1 MKERGV
7 ALITAIVLVAI
18 ATVLAVHI
26 GTRAS
31 LDLRRTSG
39 LISLDQG
46 WHVALGAEAWAIEV
60 LRDDREDS
68 QTDDFSEAW
77 AQPLPPLPVDGGTM
91 RGALE
96 DMQGRFNVNNLVVH
110 DPATNELKVDERSIT
125 RFEQLLAFAGADPRW
140 ARILADWIDTD
151 TLPGFP
157 EGAEDGAYL
166 AQNPPYRAANGPVT
180 TVSEMLSLPG
190 MTLEEYE
197 RIRPFVAALPVGTP
211 INVCTAA
218 APILAALVEGG
229 TDFGDVELLTSNRR
243 DGCFPT
249 IADLQATL
257 DPDVFQALQ
266 TSISETSNW
275 FRAVTAVRIGTSEL
289 TLYSLIE
296 RTSAGGGRTVL
307 RSTGTE

>member
-1 MKERGV
+1 MKQRGV

-39 LISLDQG
+39 LIALDQG

-68 QTDDFSEAW
+68 QTDDLSEPW
-77 AQPLPPLPVDGGTM
+77 AQPLPPLPVDGGEF

-96 DMQGRFNVNNLVVH
+96 DMQGRFNINNLIQNDGTV
-110 DPATNELKVDERSIT
+110 NEAAIG
-125 RFEQLLAFAGADPRW
+125 RFEQLLTYAGAESRW
-140 ARILADWIDTD
+140 ARILADWLDTD
-151 TLPGFP
+151 TVPGFP
-157 EGAEDGAYL
+157 EGAEDGSYL
-166 AQNPPYRAANGPVT
+166 AQSPPYRAANGPVT
-180 TVSEMLSLPG
+180 TVTEMLALPG
-190 MTLEEYE
+190 MTLEEYD
-197 RIRPFVAALPVGTP
+197 RIRPYVAALPVGTT

-218 APILAALVEGG
+218 APILAALMEGG
-229 TDFGDVELLTSNRR
+229 TDFGDAELLTANRR
-243 DGCFPT
+243 EGCFPT

-257 DPDVFQALQ
+257 DPDVFQGLQ
-266 TSISETSNW
+266 SSISETSNW
-275 FRAVTAVRIGTSEL
+275 FRAVTAVRIGTTEL

-296 RTSAGGGRTVL
+296 RTSAGGSRTVL

>member
-1 MKERGV
+1 MRQRGV

-31 LDLRRTSG
+31 LDLRRTTG

-60 LRDDREDS
+60 LRDDREGT
-68 QTDDFSEAW
+68 QIDDLTEPW
-77 AQPLPPLPVDGGTM
+77 AQPLPPLPVDGGAM

-96 DMQGRFNVNNLVVH
+96 DMQGRFNVNNLLSS
-110 DPATNELKVDERSIT
+110 DGTANEFSIA
-125 RFEQLLAFAGADPRW
+125 RFERLLTFAGADPRW
-140 ARILADWIDTD
+140 ARILADWLDADTV
-151 TLPGFP
+151 PGFP

-166 AQNPPYRAANGPVT
+166 AQNPPYRSANGPVT
-180 TVSEMLSLPG
+180 TVSEMLALPG

-197 RIRPFVAALPVGTP
+197 RVRPYVTALPVGTK

-218 APILAALVEGG
+218 APILAALIEGG
-229 TDFGDVELLTSNRR
+229 TDFGDVELLTANRR

-249 IADLQATL
+249 IADLQATM
-257 DPDVFQALQ
+257 DPAVFQALQ
-266 TSISETSNW
+266 PSISETSNW

-296 RTSAGGGRTVL
+296 RSSAGGSRTVL

>member
-1 MKERGV
+1 VRQRGV

-46 WHVALGAEAWAIEV
+46 WHVALGAEAWAIQV

-68 QTDDFSEAW
+68 QTDDLSEAW
-77 AQPLPPLPVDGGTM
+77 AQPLPPLPVDGGEM

-110 DPATNELKVDERSIT
+110 DPTTNELKVNEVSIE
-125 RFEQLLAFAGADPRW
+125 RFERLLTFAGADPRW
-140 ARILADWIDTD
+140 ARILADWLDADTV
-151 TLPGFP
+151 PGFP
-157 EGAEDGAYL
+157 EGAEDGTYL

-180 TVSEMLSLPG
+180 TATEMLALPG

-197 RIRPFVAALPVGTP
+197 RIRPYVAALPVGTT

-218 APILAALVEGG
+218 APVLTSLIEGG
-229 TDFGDVELLTSNRR
+229 TDFGDAKLLTSNRR
-243 DGCFPT
+243 DGCFPK

-257 DPDVFQALQ
+257 DPDDFQVLLPL
-266 TSISETSNW
+266 ISETSNW

-296 RTSAGGGRTVL
+296 RSSAGGSRTVL